1 MKNTEN
7 TNIENTERKT
17 TEIEAV
23 ETKNVEVEGMSIRD
37 KTIVEF
43 LIKTDRCKSIMGF
56 IERENMR
63 LEDQVTMQ
71 DIYNAIPWV
80 QKKTFGAIDRKTIDD
95 ILLEYKNIAIV
106 RNLLEQKPS
115 YGYGGITIIRL
126 LDLIQGALTEDED
139 GFTEEYDFIRYDIKD
154 KMFQLFVDWKGYDW
168 EPRNN
173 WTIPVNEELGIYPC
187 DENHMIKLNKDVNKA
202 NFQSV
207 VIDIDNDLIAL
218 YKYDTIKDEKHEIE
232 IFRSREKTDSFIKAL
247 IDARDKIF
255 PEKTA
260 SEAIWEWLNSKGL
273 FR

>member
-1 MKNTEN
+1 MKNIEDTN
-7 TNIENTERKT
+7 TKRET
-17 TEIEAV
+17 TEIEAA
-23 ETKNVEVEGMSIRD
+23 ETKDVVADGMSIRD
-37 KTIVEF
+37 KAIVEL

-56 IERENMR
+56 IKKENMR

-80 QKKTFGAIDRKTIDD
+80 HKKTFGEIDRKTIDD
-95 ILLEYKNIAIV
+95 ILLEYKNTPIV
-106 RNLLEQKPS
+106 RDLLEQKPS
-115 YGYGGITIIRL
+115 HSYGGITIIRL
-126 LDLIQGALTEDED
+126 LDLIRDALTEDED
-139 GFTEEYDFIRYDIKD
+139 GFTEEYNGIIYDIKN
-154 KMFQLFVDWKGYDW
+154 KMFELFADWKGYDW

-173 WTIPVNEELGIYPC
+173 WTIPVNEELRIYPC
-187 DENHMIKLNKDVNKA
+187 DHDEIINVNKDINKA
-202 NFQSV
+202 NFESV

-218 YKYDTIKDEKHEIE
+218 YKYDTIKGEKHEIE

-255 PEKTA
+255 PEKIA

>member
-1 MKNTEN
+1 MK
-7 TNIENTERKT
+7 NIENTEKET
-17 TEIEAV
+17 TEIEAA
-23 ETKNVEVEGMSIRD
+23 ETNEVEVEGMSIRN
-37 KTIVEF
+37 KAIVEL

-56 IERENMR
+56 IERENKR

-80 QKKTFGAIDRKTIDD
+80 HKKTFGTIDKKTIDD
-95 ILLEYKNIAIV
+95 ILLEYKNITIV

-115 YGYGGITIIRL
+115 HGYGRITIIRL
-126 LDLIQGALTEDED
+126 LDLIQDALTEDED
-139 GFTEEYDFIRYDIKD
+139 GFTEEYDDIRDDIKD
-154 KMFQLFVDWKGYDW
+154 KMFQLFADWKGYDW

-173 WTIPVNEELGIYPC
+173 WTIPVNEELRIYTC
-187 DENHMIKLNKDVNKA
+187 DHDEIINVNKNINKA
-202 NFQSV
+202 NFESV
-207 VIDIDNDLIAL
+207 VIDIGNDLIAL
-218 YKYDTIKDEKHEIE
+218 YKYDTIKGKKHEIE

-247 IDARDKIF
+247 IDARDKVF